1 MAEITKK
8 NLVLTFGT
16 SAGKEV
22 KLTIAKPK
30 EGLTSGEISAAMTDI
45 IAANALG
52 EDGLVTTKV
61 EAKYVV
67 QQTEA
72 ITLA

>member
-1 MAEITKK
+1 MKIKRY
-8 NLVLTFGT
+8 
-16 SAGKEV
+16 SRRI
-22 KLTIAKPK
+22 LTITKPK
-30 EGLTSGEISAAMTDI
+30 EGLTSDEISSAMTDI

-52 EDGLVTTKV
+52 EDSLVATKV
-61 EAKYVV
+61 STKYVV